1 MNVHHLELFFYVAKH
16 GGISSAVRH
25 MPYGIQQPAVSGQ
38 ILQLEEYLG
47 QKLFHRRPFSLTPAG
62 ERLFRFIQPFF
73 ENLELVSGELRGHQ
87 NKELRLAA
95 STALLREFG
104 PRLLDRVKQH
114 VPELKLIL
122 READQSMAEDY
133 LLAQE
138 VHLAVTE
145 LYTKPPSGIQTEV
158 LAELPLVLLV
168 ALDTKPK
175 KAKEILAQRALPLI
189 SVPANS
195 ALYRTF
201 QDGLRQHGP
210 PWEINIELST
220 LEMVLTYAAAGYGV
234 GLSIRAPGLEFGPR
248 LHAIDL
254 DDFPRVKIAA
264 FWQEPLAA
272 LPSLFLAE
280 IRKEAQTQLA
290 VPKKPKTGRS
300 LT

>member
-1 MNVHHLELFFYVAKH
+1 VNVHHLELFFYVAKH

-47 QKLFHRRPFSLTPAG
+47 QKLFQRRPFSLTPAG

-73 ENLELVSGELRGHQ
+73 ENLELVSSELRGHQ

-114 VPELKLIL
+114 IPELKLIL

-158 LAELPLVLLV
+158 LAELPLVLLI
-168 ALDTKPK
+168 ALDAKPK
-175 KAKEILAQRALPLI
+175 KAKEILVQRTLPLI

-234 GLSIRAPGLEFGPR
+234 GLSLRAPGLEFGPR
-248 LHAIDL
+248 LQAIDL

-264 FWQEPLAA
+264 FWQEPLAV

-290 VPKKPKTGRS
+290 APKKSKAGRS
-300 LT
+300 QT